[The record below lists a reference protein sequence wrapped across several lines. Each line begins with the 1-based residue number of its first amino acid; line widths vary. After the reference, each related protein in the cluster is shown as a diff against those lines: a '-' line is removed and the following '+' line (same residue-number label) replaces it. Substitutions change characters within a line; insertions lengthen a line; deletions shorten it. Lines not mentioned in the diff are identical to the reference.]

1 MPSGSRSGHKVIAL
15 PSLAVN
21 TPRKRI
27 LARPFQEVIMKRS
40 AFPFLLSFVMIFSTA
55 AAGRADDQKKPI
67 LCSECNMKISEANK
81 KFSVVLPNVKGMGP
95 SSYDDVGCAV
105 FSRNKECAT
114 RQMTFD
120 SNAIVYDY
128 LTVEEVPAEKAFFAF
143 KSSAW
148 TPMGY
153 GIVAFKDKAQAEK
166 FAAEHGKVKVVRW
179 FELVDEKL

>member
-1 MPSGSRSGHKVIAL
+1 
-15 PSLAVN
+15 
-21 TPRKRI
+21 
-27 LARPFQEVIMKRS
+27 MKRS
-40 AFPFLLSFVMIFSTA
+40 VFPFLLSFVLIFSMA
-55 AAGRADDQKKPI
+55 AAGRADDRKKPD
-67 LCSECNMKISEANK
+67 LCSVCSMKINEAEK
-81 KFSVVLPNVKGMGP
+81 KFSVLLPNVSGMGP
-95 SSYDDVGCAV
+95 SSYDDIGCALI
-105 FSRNKECAT
+105 SRNGECAT

-179 FELVDEKL
+179 FELVDMKL